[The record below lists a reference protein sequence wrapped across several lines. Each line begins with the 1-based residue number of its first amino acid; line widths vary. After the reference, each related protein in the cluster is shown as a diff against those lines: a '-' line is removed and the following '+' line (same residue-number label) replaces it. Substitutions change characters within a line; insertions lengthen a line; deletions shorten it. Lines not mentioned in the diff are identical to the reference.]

1 MADRNPAAEARGE
14 GRGQRLDP
22 RLAVLGP
29 VLATL
34 HALDDLPPD
43 VPVGEDHL
51 AVHRPDDAR
60 AGVLEDGDDGLEEG
74 VGGWRRDG
82 RDGGG
87 RGMRS
92 PRPASAGGRPVLRSA
107 RHGAGGYHRSSPAT
121 PAGRG
126 PGAYPERGPAP
137 APGEAVSPCGG
148 FPLRGWRPPFR
159 GGCARGGGGR

>member
-1 MADRNPAAEARGE
+1 LVDLGDAVGEGDVELAKVLDITDRKSAAEARGE
-14 GRGQRLDP
+14 GRGQCLDH

-60 AGVLEDGDDGLEEG
+60 AGVLEDGDDALEEG
-74 VGGWRRDG
+74 VGVWRRDG

-87 RGMRS
+87 RAMRS
-92 PRPASAGGRPVLRSA
+92 ALAGRLLHGDFVAGGRGGWATRGSAGGGSRRV
-107 RHGAGGYHRSSPAT
+107 T
-121 PAGRG
+121 
-126 PGAYPERGPAP
+126 
-137 APGEAVSPCGG
+137 
-148 FPLRGWRPPFR
+148 
-159 GGCARGGGGR
+159 